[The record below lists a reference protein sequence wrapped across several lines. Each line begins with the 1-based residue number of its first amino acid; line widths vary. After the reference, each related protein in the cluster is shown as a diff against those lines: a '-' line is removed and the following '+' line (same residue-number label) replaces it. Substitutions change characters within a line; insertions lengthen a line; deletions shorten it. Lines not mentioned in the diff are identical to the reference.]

1 MILIN
6 FKIFLI
12 SSLILIFFSIIYL
25 LLTKQKLINYGKQK
39 SVISGM
45 LIKYITEGIESVKE
59 IKLSNNY
66 NFFLAKF
73 KNYAL
78 NNANIQIK
86 FTLLQSLPRQ
96 ILELIF
102 VLIVFNNFVFNL

>member
-1 MILIN
+1 
-6 FKIFLI
+6 
-12 SSLILIFFSIIYL
+12 
-25 LLTKQKLINYGKQK
+25 
-39 SVISGM
+39 M
-45 LIKYITEGIESVKE
+45 LIKYITEGMRSVKE

-66 NFFLAKF
+66 NFFLLNLKTT
-73 KNYAL
+73 L

-102 VLIVFNNFVFNL
+102 VLIVSSIILFLTYNSNGNFSDLLLYLVFMWRQS